1 MLDNMKEEVFM
12 WVPVL
17 VGILA
22 FIAGVALGFFLARK
36 YMMTY
41 LKKNPPINEQ
51 MLKTMMMQ
59 MGQKPSQK
67 KINQMMSAMNKQ
79 QGK

>member
-1 MLDNMKEEVFM
+1 METWIWILIV
-12 WVPVL
+12 VL
-17 VGILA
+17 AL
-22 FIAGVALGFFLARK
+22 IAGVALGFFIARK

-51 MLKTMMMQ
+51 MLRVMMMQ
-59 MGQKPSQK
+59 MGMKPSQK

-79 QGK
+79 MK

>member
-1 MLDNMKEEVFM
+1 MNMYY
-12 WVPVL
+12 VL

-22 FIAGVALGFFLARK
+22 LAAGVALGFFIARK
-36 YMMTY
+36 YMMSY

-51 MLKTMMMQ
+51 MLKMMMMQ

-67 KINQMMSAMNKQ
+67 KINQMMAAMNKQ
-79 QGK
+79 QSK